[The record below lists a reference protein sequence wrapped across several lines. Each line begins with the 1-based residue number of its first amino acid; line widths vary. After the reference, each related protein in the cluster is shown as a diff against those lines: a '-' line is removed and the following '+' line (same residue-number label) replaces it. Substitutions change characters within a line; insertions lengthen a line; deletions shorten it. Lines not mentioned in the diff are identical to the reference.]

1 MPSPG
6 STESDTPSGERKALA
21 ISPDVIVRAKAG
33 VLYGGLVTI
42 VGCAITC
49 TAYVVRMEG
58 KVDQS
63 LTATQEINAKLEK
76 IGPEHAILWDWYN
89 RTAARGGRLQVG
101 P

>member
-6 STESDTPSGERKALA
+6 SNESETPSGMRRALTV
-21 ISPDVIVRAKAG
+21 SPDVVLKAKAS
-33 VLYGGLVTI
+33 VLWGGLVTI

-58 KVDQS
+58 KIDQG
-63 LTATQEINAKLEK
+63 LATSQEINAKLEE

-89 RTAARGGRLQVG
+89 RTASRGHEKAVG